1 MRILVIEDEVMVL
14 KSIEFKLKKE
24 GFEVIT
30 APDGKIA
37 RDLLAEETFDIV
49 VTDLM
54 IPYYSGL
61 ELINYV
67 RNELKSKVPIIVLTA
82 IGQEAS
88 VLEAFK
94 LGANDYMTKPFIPNE
109 LIIRIR
115 KETLR

>member
-1 MRILVIEDEVMVL
+1 MKILVIEDEVMVL

-24 GFEVIT
+24 GFDVIT
-30 APDGKIA
+30 APDGKVA
-37 RDLLAEETFDIV
+37 HELLSKETFDMII
-49 VTDLM
+49 TDLM

-67 RNELKSKVPIIVLTA
+67 RSELKSKVPIIVLSA
-82 IGQEAS
+82 MGQEES
-88 VLEAFK
+88 ILEAFR

-115 KETLR
+115 KEALR

>member
-24 GFEVIT
+24 GFEVVT

-37 RDLLAEETFDIV
+37 LDFLVSETFDIV

-61 ELINYV
+61 ELISYI
-67 RNELKSKVPIIVLTA
+67 RNELKSKVPIIVLSV
-82 IGQEAS
+82 IGQETS
-88 VLEAFK
+88 IMEAFK

-109 LIIRIR
+109 LIFRIR
-115 KETLR
+115 KEAQK

>member
-30 APDGKIA
+30 APDGKVA
-37 RDLLAEETFDIV
+37 YEMLSEEPIDMII
-49 VTDLM
+49 TDLM

-61 ELINYV
+61 ELINHV
-67 RNELKSKVPIIVLTA
+67 RSDLKSKVPIIVLSA
-82 IGQEAS
+82 MGQEES
-88 VLEAFK
+88 ILEAFR

-115 KETLR
+115 KEALR